1 MIFQDSSISK
11 HVFNEHS
18 ENPSMVGGMP
28 LTELLSSSRFVGGDR
43 SRIDEQIF
51 GLDNP
56 RFKNLVVPA
65 GFYVERGIG
74 GGISGGISGG
84 ITSGGISSNTQYINE
99 KAFEE
104 LFNIPIRN
112 QTRSRSN
119 RNKNVNGSHKRT
131 KKTA

>member
-11 HVFNEHS
+11 HVFNEHA
-18 ENPSMVGGMP
+18 ENTSMVGGMP
-28 LTELLSSSRFVGGDR
+28 LTELLGSSGFVGGEG
-43 SRIDEQIF
+43 IDKQVF

-65 GFYVERGIG
+65 GFYVERGVSASSS
-74 GGISGGISGG
+74 ISGG
-84 ITSGGISSNTQYINE
+84 NAQYINE

-131 KKTA
+131 KKMV

>member
-11 HVFNEHS
+11 HVFNEHA

-28 LTELLSSSRFVGGDR
+28 LTELLSSSKFVGGGMRSDR
-43 SRIDEQIF
+43 SGIDEQIF

-65 GFYVERGIG
+65 GFYVERGI
-74 GGISGGISGG
+74 SGGISG
-84 ITSGGISSNTQYINE
+84 ITSGGISSNAQYINE

>member
-74 GGISGGISGG
+74 GGISGGI
-84 ITSGGISSNTQYINE
+84 TSGGISSNTQYINE